1 MAMMETNHSTDM
13 PTKAGTIGGTL
24 FVLLLHITSEEVLKT
39 ALLAAVGAGVSFFV
53 SYVLNRII
61 KRRRLKQ

>member
-1 MAMMETNHSTDM
+1 METNHGSDM
-13 PTKAGTIGGTL
+13 ATRAGTIGGTL
-24 FVLLLHITSEEVLKT
+24 FILLLHITSQEIFKT
-39 ALLAAVGAGVSFFV
+39 ALLAAVGASVSFFV